1 MAEKELKLLITA
13 KNNARKEIDNLQN
26 SINGFNRHLI
36 EQQQKIKTLQ
46 KEVQSS
52 QSILEKT
59 RQKNETEF
67 KKAQAAQTKAIDQVT
82 KAQDNQRYS
91 FLKNITTYE
100 QGINHINALQKRFSD
115 SNKKANS
122 ILNTRFLSDAY
133 KQLEFQVGK
142 GAKKQHLP
150 FWNAVQYIA
159 DNFKGNEQLSKEDLQ
174 NYIQRKGIIEKKATK
189 HGLGSVST
197 QNDINNRVEK
207 FLASEL
213 KKSNTTQYLTA
224 FKEADEIFKEQK
236 ATEDLLNKIK
246 ARDKAQEQLTKAREK
261 YNNNLTAFNSQQ
273 EEINK
278 KQQEISGE
286 NGLKNGLKT
295 NIESLINSG
304 IFKKESE
311 YIIKKYPFAREINR
325 LNELYKSVIRPAQ
338 SYFGLNDINIDLLA
352 SNRGDLERELDRKK
366 ITDSQ
371 QRQSFLNFYDKVI
384 KGVVD
389 ERDLLRERANK
400 SKQIQNLISGLSNK
414 DVDIR
419 YLSNQNLK
427 ATTSKQLIDKY
438 KSDLNGIE
446 KYKDDT
452 LKILKQYGDKNLS
465 ATPTRKEVG
474 RALSSLI
481 SSTPLDN
488 AEIDNLRKAV
498 KDYFKANTLSE
509 NYSKTIKASE
519 ELIKKQELEAKQQ
532 EAQKIRTNTISELT
546 QQTKELKNQFAKI
559 EKTPEAQI
567 LKSGSKLAPEV
578 FERLGIK
585 KLASD
590 IKSLGKA
597 QIEQFKKYGVNIE
610 WGASDTALLQAV
622 RRARS
627 QGSFNLSDS
636 VQREEVLNLGRNY
649 RNLRDQHTALTGL
662 ADVQNRRASAQTT
675 AVADA
680 KKQKKDLQDEINSR
694 NMQLYAL
701 SHALKAVEAPIQQAV
716 DISKGNIDEYVKFQS
731 AMVNV
736 AKLMPSLRDKDTLL
750 VNDKF
755 VDFRQKILDLTDA
768 LPVSGVSLAQ
778 ASEEAA
784 RLGVTNY
791 NQIKK
796 VIELGAKLGNALG
809 MQPNDVTNQ
818 IVKIAN
824 AKGIDLN
831 AENSIEQIMDFAD
844 AINYLDE
851 HTAAS
856 GREIINFT
864 KKAVQTAEGVKMDT
878 KDVSAF
884 GATLVALGISADQAN
899 TTFKNF
905 MTVLQTG
912 PRNKQ
917 KGYEYFEKSGLKV
930 EEVMKTFK
938 ENPTKTAVE
947 FIKRLNKLR
956 NAPAGQDAASIVR
969 FAFGQQASQ
978 GLMALVNNPEI
989 LEKNLFEAKQ
999 NSKGLIEKEFEAKQK
1014 NDPAVRFKQLQN
1026 RIQKL
1031 QIDTGEILMPVADKF
1046 IENIKGLADALT
1058 PFVKDNSDLIQNT
1071 AYMSVGLLGAVKG
1084 AGFLVDTAT
1093 IFNNLRNWKGI
1104 QNFGTKWA
1112 DLSKRSAILNGISTI
1127 GTFFGNVGK
1136 AITSTPIGKMFG
1148 AKNKWWKGL
1157 MYSIFGRGALSGL
1170 GGLTTGSMLLGI
1182 PAAALGGW
1190 GIGSA
1195 MNNAWIDPWLWNS
1208 EKSPFFNN
1216 KKSDKAQTK
1225 ARGAVKDTKRRNTA
1239 QNSSVFLN
1247 RKYQELVERLHKK
1260 GYNVRF
1266 NEKVTPYLE
1275 QNGNFFVLSDEG
1287 IGVRKIRTAGQ
1298 SAIYE
1303 NKDPELFGIVDQ
1315 LQNIRAK
1322 IKGARAREGILKEG
1336 KGTGYNLF
1344 RDRQIEVAEN
1354 RVKLEQEL
1362 SAHQALAYKYGQE
1375 GNKLL
1380 QHYEEMK
1387 ANEVKG
1393 TLKKTKDWQIKA
1405 RQIAEEYGNRD
1416 LSEGQWINLLASVSD
1431 TKLKK
1436 PEEKKK
1442 DKEKK
1447 DDYSQNPINNM
1458 VGDPLFKET
1467 LIGKVITEQ
1476 EINKNLDKATELY
1489 KSIIAM
1495 RDLRKSNQD
1504 LYNQEGGDKQYQKY
1518 TDWFVGLQT
1527 TIAKQQGYG
1536 NDPNAMNVVLQE
1548 ITDKWLSNQKVIK
1561 DSEGQVVKYQEAMKK
1576 AEEENRKSIDN
1587 TKQQLTDL
1595 TQNPWEVKLK
1605 ANTADF
1611 DQAVA
1616 NSVNKAK
1623 AQLATIGNTGGGGDK
1638 PSEDYNKHK

>member
-1 MAEKELKLLITA
+1 MAEKEFKLLITA
-13 KNNARKEIDNLQN
+13 KNNARKEIDDLQN
-26 SINGFNRHLI
+26 SINGFNRNLI

-52 QSILEKT
+52 QSVLEKT
-59 RQKNETEF
+59 RQKNENEF

-142 GAKKQHLP
+142 GANKQHLP

-159 DNFKGNEQLSKEDLQ
+159 DNFKGNKQLSKEDLQ

-189 HGLGSVST
+189 HGLGSITT

-261 YNNNLTAFNSQQ
+261 YNNNLTAFKSQQ

-278 KQQEISGE
+278 KQKEISGE

-295 NIESLINSG
+295 NIESLIDSG

-366 ITDSQ
+366 ITDPQ

-465 ATPTRKEVG
+465 ATPSRKEVG

-519 ELIKKQELEAKQQ
+519 GLIKKQELEAKQQ

-559 EKTPEAQI
+559 ERTPEAQI

-680 KKQKKDLQDEINSR
+680 KKQEKNIQDEINSR

-796 VIELGAKLGNALG
+796 IIELGAKLGNALG

-1148 AKNKWWKGL
+1148 TKNKWWKGL

-1182 PAAALGGW
+1182 PAAALGGV

-1195 MNNAWIDPWLWNS
+1195 INNAWIDPWLWNS

-1216 KKSDKAQTK
+1216 RKADKAQTK
-1225 ARGAVKDTKRRNTA
+1225 ARGTVKDTQRRNTA

-1247 RKYQELVERLHKK
+1247 KKYQDLVERLHSK
-1260 GYNVRF
+1260 GYNIDENGQFFRNWKELHLQE
-1266 NEKVTPYLE
+1266 NED
-1275 QNGNFFVLSDEG
+1275 GSRVLWDVSSPFGHRISE
-1287 IGVRKIRTAGQ
+1287 
-1298 SAIYE
+1298 S
-1303 NKDPELFGIVDQ
+1303 KDPELFGIIDQ

-1362 SAHQALAYKYGQE
+1362 SAHLGLAYKYGQE

-1380 QHYEEMK
+1380 QHYEELK

-1393 TLKKTKDWQIKA
+1393 TLKETKDWQIKA

-1416 LSEGQWINLLASVSD
+1416 LSDGQWINLLAGVSD

-1447 DDYSQNPINNM
+1447 DDYSQNLINNM

-1467 LIGKVITEQ
+1467 LIGKVIAEQ
-1476 EINKNLDKATELY
+1476 EINKNLDRATELY

-1518 TDWFVGLQT
+1518 TDWFVGLQA
-1527 TIAKQQGYG
+1527 TIAKQQGKG
-1536 NDPNAMNVVLQE
+1536 TDPNAMNVVLQE
-1548 ITDKWLSNQKVIK
+1548 ITDKWLSNQKAIK
-1561 DSEGQVVKYQEAMKK
+1561 ESEGQVVKYQEAMKK
-1576 AEEENRKSIDN
+1576 AEEENKKSIDN

-1595 TQNPWEVKLK
+1595 TQNPWEVKIT
-1605 ANTADF
+1605 ANTSGVK
-1611 DQAVA
+1611 QAINEV
-1616 NSVNKAK
+1616 KT
-1623 AQLATIGNTGGGGDK
+1623 QLASLGSGSGGGNK
-1638 PSEDYNKHK
+1638 PPKGYNEYTPHLA